1 MITLFSKEYGKL
13 GAGTNIA
20 GRTPGK
26 SNLAIQP
33 FTRGSYTLKKS
44 RGAWHIN
51 GAEVLRGFYRIA
63 EDPDKFANC
72 SYALEFTEKL
82 LPEESPAP
90 ELFALLTEYF
100 DMMERR
106 RKKFDALTVA
116 FLFKA
121 ICLWGAAPE
130 LERCARCGRPPQ
142 GAFFYGVRDGG
153 LVCGACSETY
163 YSSQF
168 TVHSSQFVGSGAQ
181 VAGPGSQAP
190 LRCNAHAENIVAGD
204 DDRLLYSLDFAI
216 LNIMRYFLERPLGDL
231 ARLAPNESALPVL
244 KRIVREHAAWHLGV
258 SGLKSEEFFN
268 GGLTI
273 FGTKGVT
280 D

>member
-1 MITLFSKEYGKL
+1 MDAYTEGIVLRQTKILKGRRMITLFSKEYGKL

-20 GRTPGK
+20 GRGPGK
-26 SNLAIQP
+26 SELAIRP
-33 FTRGSYTLKKS
+33 FTHGNYNLKKS
-44 RGAWHIN
+44 RGVWHIN

-121 ICLWGAAPE
+121 ICLWGAAPVIE
-130 LERCARCGRPPQ
+130 CCARCGRPPQ

-153 LVCGACSETY
+153 LVCDACSEAEKNT
-163 YSSQF
+163 
-168 TVHSSQFVGSGAQ
+168 T
-181 VAGPGSQAP
+181 
-190 LRCNAHAENIVAGD
+190 ENIAAGD
-204 DDRLLYSLDFAI
+204 DERLLYPLDFAI
-216 LNIMRYFLERPLGDL
+216 LNVMRYFLERPLGAL
-231 ARLAPNESALPVL
+231 AHLAPNESALSAL
-244 KRIVREHAAWHLGV
+244 KRIALEHAAWHLGV

-273 FGTKGVT
+273 FGTKGVA

>member
-1 MITLFSKEYGKL
+1 M
-13 GAGTNIA
+13 
-20 GRTPGK
+20 
-26 SNLAIQP
+26 
-33 FTRGSYTLKKS
+33 
-44 RGAWHIN
+44 N

-90 ELFALLTEYF
+90 GLFALLTEYF

-121 ICLWGAAPE
+121 IRLWGAAPVIE
-130 LERCARCGRPPQ
+130 GCTRCGRPPE

-153 LVCGACSETY
+153 LVCGACSEAS

-168 TVHSSQFVGSGAQ
+168 TGSGAQ
-181 VAGPGSQAP
+181 GAGPGLQAP
-190 LRCNAHAENIVAGD
+190 PHGNAHAENIAAGD
-204 DDRLLYSLDFAI
+204 DDRLLYPLDFAI
-216 LNIMRYFLERPLGDL
+216 LNVMRYFLERPLGDL
-231 ARLAPNESALPVL
+231 AHLAPNESALSAL
-244 KRIVREHAAWHLGV
+244 KCIVREHAAWHLGV
-258 SGLKSEEFFN
+258 SGLRSEEFFN

-273 FGTKGVT
+273 FEKKGVA